1 MAADKPDSID
11 GEVVRIDQVVPSDL
25 PELPRIPSSG
35 GFFRSVFWDVLRY
48 EGTRRVAAKY
58 DEAWQAVLGIV
69 GTLKLFQDE
78 VIELN
83 RAVNRA
89 KHINMILEA
98 DDRKLGAELETA
110 RQLPRLAKQKADA
123 EEAKLR
129 WEIVRYEQQCKPK
142 DYEDT
147 VFEKTLDNFRRGLR
161 EPQRLREEFERY
173 REELIEKRGDDG
185 LTPGDKDDLRRAEE
199 LLNDTFNLREV

>member
-1 MAADKPDSID
+1 MATEKRNAMD
-11 GEVVRIDQVVPSDL
+11 GQITRIESVVPSDF

-35 GFFRSVFWDVLRY
+35 GILGGVFWDVLRY

-58 DEAWQAVLGIV
+58 DEAWQAALGII
-69 GTLKLFQDE
+69 GTLELFQE
-78 VIELN
+78 QVVELN

-98 DDRKLGAELETA
+98 DDRKLEAELEMA
-110 RQLPRLAKQKADA
+110 RQLPRLAKLKADA

-147 VFEKTLDNFRRGLR
+147 VFEKALDNFRRGLR

-185 LTPGDKDDLRRAEE
+185 LTPGDEDDLRRAEE
-199 LLNDTFNLREV
+199 LLNDAFNLREI